1 MTLEQFTEKR
11 SRSLAEVPSVRV
23 SKSYSSVR
31 RQGEPRTGEDISFP
45 TLTVRDPNE
54 LFTGNKVPGSLASGL
69 TTGIDL
75 YFTLQKEKSAD
86 STSATPRPVFRPNVL
101 EIAEEIKKINE
112 IEANKIDATEE
123 ILAEVEAEAEAEEMI
138 NEIVDVMAEEI
149 LAEEL
154 AEEIKEITNVAAAE
168 MVAEEIIE
176 DIESLE
182 EELAEDIDVSDI
194 EIIEGSGF
202 ANIDFGAITEVTI

>member
-1 MTLEQFTEKR
+1 M
-11 SRSLAEVPSVRV
+11 
-23 SKSYSSVR
+23 
-31 RQGEPRTGEDISFP
+31 GGDNISFP

-54 LFTGNKVPGSLASGL
+54 LFSGNKR
-69 TTGIDL
+69 
-75 YFTLQKEKSAD
+75 EKSAD
-86 STSATPRPVFRPNVL
+86 SIATPRPVFRPNVL

-112 IEANKIDATEE
+112 IEAQKIESSEE
-123 ILAEVEAEAEAEEMI
+123 ILAEAEAEAEEMI
-138 NEIVDVMAEEI
+138 NEIVDVLAEEI
-149 LAEEL
+149 VAEEL
-154 AEEIKEITNVAAAE
+154 AEEIKEIANAAAAE

-182 EELAEDIDVSDI
+182 EELAEDIDVSDN

>member
-1 MTLEQFTEKR
+1 M
-11 SRSLAEVPSVRV
+11 
-23 SKSYSSVR
+23 
-31 RQGEPRTGEDISFP
+31 GGDNISFP

-54 LFTGNKVPGSLASGL
+54 LFTGNK
-69 TTGIDL
+69 
-75 YFTLQKEKSAD
+75 KEKSAD
-86 STSATPRPVFRPNVL
+86 SIATPRPVFRPNVL

-112 IEANKIDATEE
+112 IEAKKIDSSED
-123 ILAEVEAEAEAEEMI
+123 ILAEVEAEEMI
-138 NEIVDVMAEEI
+138 NEIVDVLAEEI
-149 LAEEL
+149 VAEEL
-154 AEEIKEITNVAAAE
+154 AEEIKEMANVAAAE

-182 EELAEDIDVSDI
+182 EELAEDIDVSDN

>member
-1 MTLEQFTEKR
+1 MFFRLILLVGFTAAVPLPQLTLEQFTEKR
-11 SRSLAEVPSVRV
+11 SRSLAEVPTVRV

-31 RQGEPRTGEDISFP
+31 RQGEPRTDDNISFP

-54 LFTGNKVPGSLASGL
+54 LFTGNKR
-69 TTGIDL
+69 
-75 YFTLQKEKSAD
+75 EKSAD
-86 STSATPRPVFRPNVL
+86 SIATPRPVFRPNVL

-112 IEANKIDATEE
+112 IEANKIESS
-123 ILAEVEAEAEAEEMI
+123 EAEAVAEAEEMI
-138 NEIVDVMAEEI
+138 NEIVDVLAEEI
-149 LAEEL
+149 VAEEL
-154 AEEIKEITNVAAAE
+154 AEEIKEMTNVAAAE

-176 DIESLE
+176 DIETLE
-182 EELAEDIDVSDI
+182 EELAEDIDVSDN